1 MDAQYAAAYPDLYRR
16 HWWWRVREQILL
28 DKIGRLLA
36 RAQDA
41 RILDVGCGA
50 GLFFD
55 ALARFGHVEGI
66 ESDAAS
72 AQRNEAW
79 RSRIAIGELD
89 ASYTPAAPFDLIL
102 MLDVLE
108 HVPRAETLVE
118 RAAAILKPSGRI
130 LITVPAF
137 DWLWTAHDDMNHHL
151 KRYTAGELRKMIRDA
166 GLVAIDTHY
175 MFQSLVIPKL
185 LVRAKESLTAGQ
197 PTVPKIPS
205 STVNAVL
212 QSWFRVEYSLMRWAP
227 VGSSLMAIAAP
238 PQARGNGG

>member
-1 MDAQYAAAYPDLYRR
+1 MDAQYAAACRICR
-16 HWWWRVREQILL
+16 HHWWWRVREQILI
-28 DKIGRLLA
+28 DKIGRLMA
-36 RAQDA
+36 GAGDV

-72 AQRNEAW
+72 AGRNEAW

-89 ASYTPAAPFDLIL
+89 ASYTPTAPFDLIL

-108 HVPRAETLVE
+108 HVPDAGALVE
-118 RAAAILKPSGRI
+118 RAASILKPHGRI

-137 DWLWTAHDDMNHHL
+137 EWLWTAHDDMNHHL
-151 KRYTAGELRKMIRDA
+151 KRYTAGGLRQMIRDA

-185 LVRAKESLTAGQ
+185 IVRAKERLTAGR

-205 STVNAVL
+205 STVNSAL
-212 QSWFRVEYSLMRWAP
+212 QA
-227 VGSSLMAIAAP
+227 
-238 PQARGNGG
+238 

>member
-1 MDAQYAAAYPDLYRR
+1 MDAQYAAAYPDLYHR

-28 DKIGRLLA
+28 DTIGRLLGPG
-36 RAQDA
+36 RPA

-55 ALARFGHVEGI
+55 ALARFGDVEGI

-89 ASYTPAAPFDLIL
+89 ASYTPTAPFDLIL

-108 HVPRAETLVE
+108 HVPRADALIE
-118 RAAAILKPSGRI
+118 RAAAILQPSGRI
-130 LITVPAF
+130 VITVPAF

-151 KRYTAGELRKMIRDA
+151 KRYTADELRKMIRDA

-185 LVRAKESLTAGQ
+185 LVRAKESLTGGQ

-205 STVNAVL
+205 PTVNGAL
-212 QSWFRVEYSLMRWAP
+212 QAWYRAEYSLMRWAP
-227 VGSSLMAIAAP
+227 IGSSLMAIAAP
-238 PQARGNGG
+238 SQAR